1 MSKIVNEVN
10 IMEEPVEEAVEIK
23 SERTLQEKTHRS
35 ECWILICMVLL
46 IIGAVALTALLCKL
60 DMLITIMLGGLGF
73 TSIVIGV
80 VGIIFGIV
88 NPDNIMGD

>member
-1 MSKIVNEVN
+1 
-10 IMEEPVEEAVEIK
+10 MEEPVEEIRPEYKKRRIGPNA
-23 SERTLQEKTHRS
+23 L
-35 ECWILICMVLL
+35 CWILICMVLL

-73 TSIVIGV
+73 TSIVIGLT
-80 VGIIFGIV
+80 GIIFGIV

>member
-10 IMEEPVEEAVEIK
+10 IMEEPVEEIK
-23 SERTLQEKTHRS
+23 PECKKRRIGPNAL
-35 ECWILICMVLL
+35 CWILICMVLL
-46 IIGAVALTALLCKL
+46 IIGAVALTALLCKM

-73 TSIVIGV
+73 TSIVIGI

>member
-1 MSKIVNEVN
+1 MSEIVNEEKV
-10 IMEEPVEEAVEIK
+10 IEE
-23 SERTLQEKTHRS
+23 RKTECKKRRIGPNAL
-35 ECWILICMVLL
+35 CWILICMVLL

-73 TSIVIGV
+73 TSIVIGA

-88 NPDNIMGD
+88 NPNNIMGD

>member
-10 IMEEPVEEAVEIK
+10 IVEEIK
-23 SERTLQEKTHRS
+23 PEYEKRRIGPNAL
-35 ECWILICMVLL
+35 CWILICMVLL
-46 IIGAVALTALLCKL
+46 IIGAVALTALLCDM

-73 TSIVIGV
+73 TSIVIGA

-88 NPDNIMGD
+88 NPNNIMGD

>member
-1 MSKIVNEVN
+1 MKNICEENVMNEPA
-10 IMEEPVEEAVEIK
+10 EEIK
-23 SERTLQEKTHRS
+23 PNCEKRRIGPNAL
-35 ECWILICMVLL
+35 CWILICMVLL
-46 IIGAVALTALLCKL
+46 IIGAVALTALLCKM

-73 TSIVIGV
+73 TSIAIGI